1 MSPIFKK
8 GERNETKNYRG
19 ISVLIPVAKIFEN
32 ILASQITIYL
42 NINNILYSGQR
53 GFRTS
58 HSCETALHELLPDL
72 NSIRDQKQIALLLFI
87 AFRKAFDLVESHK
100 LILKLFNYR
109 FGNEAIYLIA
119 NYFSDQSQRV
129 KFNSQLTEK
138 KPLTLGV
145 AQGSCLGLLFFLLFI
160 ND

>member
-8 GERNETKNYRG
+8 GDRNETNNYRG
-19 ISVLIPVAKIFEN
+19 ISVTIPVAKIFEK

-58 HSCETALHELLPDL
+58 HSCETALHELLSDL
-72 NSIRDQKQIALLLFI
+72 NSIRDQKKIALLLFI
-87 AFRKAFDLVESHK
+87 DFRKAFDQVESHK
-100 LILKLFNYR
+100 LILKLFHYE
-109 FGNEAIYLIA
+109 FGNEAIYLIE
-119 NYFSDQSQRV
+119 NFFSDHSQRV

-138 KPLTLGV
+138 KPLTIVV
-145 AQGSCLGLLFFLLFI
+145 AQGSCQ
-160 ND
+160 